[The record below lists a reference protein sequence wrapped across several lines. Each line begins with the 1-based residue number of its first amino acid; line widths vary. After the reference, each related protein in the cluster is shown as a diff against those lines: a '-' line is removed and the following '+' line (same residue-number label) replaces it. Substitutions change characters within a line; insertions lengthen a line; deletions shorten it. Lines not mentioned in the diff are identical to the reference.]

1 MYTIDYNVALSKNV
15 LIPVVLL
22 FSLLIIG
29 SVNAD
34 ESDIDISS
42 IRYTNDFVN
51 GEAVTIVSSGKDGG
65 TEYKY
70 NLYDDDDDDCDTQS
84 CLPENWYATDF
95 DDSSWS
101 SGAAPFGNEEING
114 VTPGTIWE
122 TESGLDDYIVI
133 RHYFNYTK
141 EENIL
146 SATLNVAHNN
156 YYMAY
161 LNGNLIRDCSWY
173 QNHDGCYE
181 GDPEYWNNR
190 LTYDGGYQSGPNPDW
205 LVDGENVLVILGID
219 ITWGGDTEQW
229 LDVEL
234 SVNVQSWN
242 DPIIVLGDELVLRI
256 DYYNSGDSNETNINV
271 TLEIEQALYSNKT
284 INIESNQTYEWQVY
298 WKPSGLGDF
307 NITAKVGE
315 KYLTKTI
322 HVGYYAYSLN
332 FSNKYKTTNI
342 DESTHF
348 EFTLK
353 NEGDVNDNFTFY
365 LNGIPND
372 WDYSFTPQKA
382 DLSPGESITI
392 LLNITCSDDAAAGD
406 YALGPIIRSQYYDQS
421 VNTILQS
428 GASAATEYRYEIWN
442 ASEFPNE
449 FYLDDFDTTNWTNG
463 AAPFGNDELNG
474 VDPNTL
480 WQTDDSNETHI
491 AARHYFNYTGDLN
504 FSQLRLKVA
513 HDDYFRAYLNGEL
526 IRDCFSGWGCS
537 GNGNYW
543 EEIETIN
550 NSWLKNG
557 ENLLAIAARDSLG
570 YGGSG
575 GDGRQWLD
583 MELETLDLRSSL
595 WDFEEIYEELT
606 LKVNETYDFEIL
618 VPISEKH
625 IEDDEYVFAVWVI
638 NRGNVKD
645 TYDVT
650 VSLNDTEAF
659 SIINYN
665 EVLEIPY
672 SQDRDVEF
680 RIGLTDAINE
690 FSIGE
695 ITITINSRN
704 STTVLSDETVL
715 LARLYIIPDILPP
728 GTYAESEPLV
738 NNSSFE
744 VSWFVEDWYSTDEI
758 MGNDTKYFIIEYITD
773 SGTNGET
780 WTQWTMWQNFTADQR
795 SEIFTDAM
803 DGYRYRFRSIGG
815 DNEGLLENKENKY
828 DTQTIVDT
836 SAPYATVSLRIE
848 GNITNLDY
856 IEIEWSAT
864 HPNITGYRIEYRLNE
879 QNWTEIEDYTM
890 AKWIG
895 FNIPID
901 GDYEFRVI
909 TSDEAGNEGI
919 SDLTEKIT
927 VDTSK
932 PATNIVKL
940 DKLTAAEQIEIDLE
954 NQGDTVNVT
963 LYYYFARENEEIM
976 PIVWDKYGD
985 YLTTDFP
992 VFVSVENEFHYYFR
1006 ITAYDRAGNQLV
1018 NESYDD
1024 VIVDRDVPQK
1034 IRNLEITDKGPINN
1048 GTTDIVLTF
1057 MSSQS
1062 QDLSS
1067 YRIYR
1072 STSENE
1078 TGSEIDNIITENLYI
1093 TYTDSNVEIGYT
1105 YYYSVMAVDRMNFE
1119 SEPETGFIV
1128 LEVEK
1133 ETTVEEENEEGS
1145 GNIALIGAGIVGL
1158 VSLAGAGYYLT
1169 NANRVTGLEEEIT
1182 GIAEVVETHDSSEVS
1197 TTESKFT
1204 EVDGEFLCSAC
1215 GSMFEMTDEKTC
1227 PSCGTMD
1234 D

>member
-1 MYTIDYNVALSKNV
+1 MYTFRLDVAFGKNI
-15 LIPVVLL
+15 LISVILL
-22 FSLLIIG
+22 FILLLVG
-29 SVNAD
+29 NVNAD
-34 ESDIDISS
+34 ETDIDISS
-42 IRYTNDFVN
+42 IKYTNDFVN
-51 GEAVTIVSSGKDGG
+51 GEPITLIGSGRDVG

-84 CLPENWYATDF
+84 CLPENWYAIDF
-95 DDSSWS
+95 DDENWG

-114 VTPGTIWE
+114 IEPGTVWQ

-141 EENIL
+141 DDNLL

-156 YYMAY
+156 YYIAY

-205 LVDGENVLVILGID
+205 LINGENVLVILGID

-234 SVNVQSWN
+234 LVNVQSWK
-242 DPIIVLGDELVLRI
+242 DPPIVLGDELVLRI
-256 DYYNSGDSNETNINV
+256 DYFNSGDTNETEINI
-271 TLEIEQALYSNKT
+271 TLEIEETLYSNKT
-284 INIESNQTYEWQVY
+284 INIERNQTYEWQVY
-298 WKPSGLGDF
+298 WKPESLGNF
-307 NITAKVGE
+307 NITAKVGD
-315 KYLTKTI
+315 KSLTKTI

-332 FSNKYKTTNI
+332 FSNKYKSSNVE
-342 DESTHF
+342 ESTHF

-365 LNGIPND
+365 VTGIPND
-372 WDYSFTPQKA
+372 WEYSFTPQKA
-382 DLSPGESITI
+382 TLSPDQSMTI
-392 LLNITCSDDAAAGD
+392 LLNVTTSDDAAAGD
-406 YALGPIIRSQYYDQS
+406 YTLWPVVLSQYYDQS
-421 VNTILQS
+421 VNTILQA
-428 GASAATEYRYEIWN
+428 GASAATEYRYAIWN
-442 ASEFPNE
+442 ASEFPSE
-449 FYLDDFDTTNWTNG
+449 FYVDDFDTTNWTNG
-463 AAPFGNDELNG
+463 AAPFGNDDLNG
-474 VDPNTL
+474 INPNTL
-480 WQTDDSNETHI
+480 WQTDDSNDTHI
-491 AARHYFNYTGDLN
+491 AARHYFNYTGELN

-513 HDDYFRAYLNGEL
+513 HDDYFRAYLNGKL
-526 IRDCFSGWGCS
+526 IRDCFSGWGCG

-550 NSWLKNG
+550 NSWLNNG

-595 WDFEEIYEELT
+595 WGFEEIYEELT
-606 LKVNETYDFEIL
+606 LKVNETYEFEIL
-618 VPISEKH
+618 VPIVEKH
-625 IEDDEYVFAVWVI
+625 IEEEEYVFAVWVI

-645 TYDVT
+645 TYDIT
-650 VSLNDTEAF
+650 ISLNDTEAF
-659 SIINYN
+659 SIISYN
-665 EVLEIPY
+665 EILEIPY
-672 SQDRDVEF
+672 NQDSDVEF
-680 RIGLTDAINE
+680 KIGLTEQINE
-690 FSIGE
+690 FAIGE
-695 ITITINSRN
+695 ITITITSRN
-704 STTVLSDETVL
+704 STATLSDDTTIF
-715 LARLYIIPDILPP
+715 ARLYVIPDILPP
-728 GTYAESEPLV
+728 GTYAQSLPLV
-738 NNSSFE
+738 NNASFE
-744 VSWFVEDWYSTDEI
+744 VNWFVEDWYKNDEI

-773 SGTNGET
+773 NGTNGET
-780 WTQWTMWQNFTADQR
+780 WTEWNIWQNFTSEQR
-795 SEIFTDAM
+795 SAIFTGAI
-803 DGYRYRFRSIGG
+803 DGYQYRFRSIGG
-815 DNEGLLENKENKY
+815 DNEGLIENKENKY

-836 SAPYATVSLRIE
+836 SAPYATVSLRME

-864 HPNITGYRIEYRLNE
+864 HPNITSYRIEYRLNE
-879 QNWTEIEDYTM
+879 LNWTEIEDYTM

-919 SDLTEKIT
+919 SEISEKIT
-927 VDTSK
+927 VDTAK
-932 PATNIVKL
+932 PITNIIKL
-940 DKLTAAEQIEIDLE
+940 DKLTDAEQIEIALE

-963 LYYYFARENEEIM
+963 LYYYFARENEEII

-985 YLTTDFP
+985 YLITDFP
-992 VFVSVENEFHYYFR
+992 VSISVDNEFHYYFR

-1018 NESYDD
+1018 NESYED
-1024 VIVDRDVPQK
+1024 VIIDRDIPQK
-1034 IRNLEITDKGPINN
+1034 IRNLEITDKELIKN

-1072 STSENE
+1072 STIENE
-1078 TGSEIDNIITENLYI
+1078 TRTEIGNIITNDLYI
-1093 TYTDSNVEIGYT
+1093 TYTDLDVELGNT

-1119 SEPETGFIV
+1119 SEPESGFIV
-1128 LEVEK
+1128 LEIAEEATTEVEK
-1133 ETTVEEENEEGS
+1133 EEES
-1145 GNIALIGAGIVGL
+1145 IDITLIGAGIVGL
-1158 VSLAGAGYYLT
+1158 VSLAGAGYYFT
-1169 NANRVTGLEEEIT
+1169 AANRLAGVMETNTGM
-1182 GIAEVVETHDSSEVS
+1182 AEVVETQEVIDNN
-1197 TTESKFT
+1197 TDSKFT
-1204 EVDGEFLCSAC
+1204 EIDGEYLCSAC
-1215 GSMFEMTDEKTC
+1215 GSMFEMNEERAC
-1227 PSCGTMD
+1227 PSCGTID